1 MKAFMDSGAS
11 RDYLE
16 ICLNEEEIDKL
27 PISGVCKKFYY
38 IGSCGRKKKMLDI
51 LILPDNV
58 IQFQPNDDWNQQEEN
73 YGEHL

>member
-1 MKAFMDSGAS
+1 MDSGAS

-38 IGSCGRKKKMLDI
+38 IGSCGHKKKMLDI
-51 LILPDNV
+51 LILPENV
-58 IQFQPNDDWNQQEEN
+58 SEFTPDAEWEYQEET
-73 YGEHL
+73 YGDHF